1 VYRVF
6 GVRGEGSEDIC
17 AYICGMVSTILVVIG
32 EILAK
37 RSEARED

>member
-6 GVRGEGSEDIC
+6 GVRGEESEDIYAC
-17 AYICGMVSTILVVIG
+17 ICGMVSTILVVIG